1 MGGRSS
7 TVAEDRLAKCA
18 AGRPADPAHTGR
30 MVADDTPAPARAD
43 ATAAEPLAPMPL
55 VGGVGPIVVGVDGS
69 PCSVL
74 ALRWAL
80 EQGTRRHPAVHVV
93 LAWSM
98 PMVVGVALAV
108 TSSEYDVRAHARA
121 ELDRILHEQADLMGS
136 RPGASPVTSTLRQ
149 ANPAAP
155 CSPQPTVRPSWW
167 SAAAAA
173 GVLPGP
179 CSAR

>member
-1 MGGRSS
+1 
-7 TVAEDRLAKCA
+7 
-18 AGRPADPAHTGR
+18 

-43 ATAAEPLAPMPL
+43 GTAAEPLAPMPL

-80 EQGTRRHPAVHVV
+80 EQGTRRHKAVHVV

-121 ELDRILHEQADLMGS
+121 ELDRVLHEQADLMGT

-149 ANPAAP
+149 GNPAAALL
-155 CSPQPTVRPSWW
+155 
-167 SAAAAA
+167 AAADGASLLVVGSRGRGGFA
-173 GVLPGP
+173 GALLGSVSHQCVLHAGCPVVVVRVP
-179 CSAR
+179 ADA